1 MSADAEVE
9 ARVDLDE
16 NAATVTRRRE
26 VGELFDENGEL
37 RLWADDEGW
46 QGYRREERGDDVA
59 YYFVDTART
68 PDDWTREVRVGE
80 GAVRAA
86 VVAHI
91 ANPDAGGVG
100 RFERGCR
107 P

>member
-1 MSADAEVE
+1 MSADGDVK
-9 ARVDLDE
+9 ARVDLEE
-16 NAATVTRRRE
+16 NAATVTQRRE
-26 VGELFDENGEL
+26 IGELFDERDEL
-37 RLWADDEGW
+37 RLWADDDGW
-46 QGYRREERGDDVA
+46 QGYRREERSDGVA
-59 YYFVDTART
+59 YYFVDTGRA
-68 PDDWTREVRVGE
+68 PDDWTCQVRVGE
-80 GAVRAA
+80 SAVRDA

>member
-1 MSADAEVE
+1 MSVDAEVE

-26 VGELFDENGEL
+26 IGELFDDNGEL
-37 RLWADDEGW
+37 RLWVNDDGW
-46 QGYRREERGDDVA
+46 QGYRREEKTDGVV
-59 YYFVDTART
+59 YYFVDTARQL
-68 PDDWTREVRVGE
+68 DDWTREVRVGE
-80 GAVRAA
+80 DAVRAA

-91 ANPDAGGVG
+91 ADRDAGGVG